1 MWLIFPL
8 EPSNL
13 VNFLLYLET
22 LEVVKL
28 WFMALERAV
37 HIVFS
42 SPRNAVFALEQKQM
56 PVWSSMASNI

>member
-1 MWLIFPL
+1 MWLVSPL
-8 EPSNL
+8 EPPDL
-13 VNFLLYLET
+13 VNFLLYLKT

-42 SPRNAVFALEQKQM
+42 SSRNAIFALEQKQM
-56 PVWSSMASNI
+56 LA